1 MSKTETNLM
10 DTAVFRRLHRIKQ
23 LAHAYTVYPSAHH
36 TRFEHSL
43 GVMHIAGRMYDE
55 IGTDIDEKTTVRLA
69 GMLHDVGHGPFSHLF
84 EHILEKVNPDVEK
97 IHEKI
102 GQRLIKENE
111 SIDKI
116 LSDCQ
121 KTDIINIL
129 SKDQSVQTS
138 PLNLLSD
145 IVSSNLD
152 ADKMDYLRRDSY
164 FLGVSYGLFD
174 LERVIHTLTRTPENG
189 PPNLAIDVQGI
200 DALESYRLGRYL
212 MHAQVYSHH
221 TRLTADQMFLRAL
234 DIAIYDEG
242 VIESDRL
249 NLSSSDFIDFYMG
262 LDDEIICNLITK
274 SPNAK
279 ISKQILDDIRQ
290 RNLLK
295 QACRFNNLREDPRIF
310 RKTQDDLDKIA
321 RTVADEIKV
330 PAHEIIIYKA
340 EPNVK
345 LYDYGDILVV
355 DNGRISSMDRYSA
368 IATKNDNQLTTLYVF
383 GPPDKALRVKI
394 AEKIADEFGLS
405 TDSVIYPKLK
415 KTVK

>member
-1 MSKTETNLM
+1 MSKTETDLM
-10 DTAVFRRLHRIKQ
+10 DTSAFRRLHRIKQ

-55 IGTDIDEKTTVRLA
+55 IGTDTDDKITVRLA

-84 EHILEKVNPDVEK
+84 ERILKKVNPGVEK
-97 IHEKI
+97 IHEEI

-121 KTDIINIL
+121 KTDIIKIL

-212 MHAQVYSHH
+212 MHAQVYNHH
-221 TRLTADQMFLRAL
+221 TRLAADQMFLRAL
-234 DIAIYDEG
+234 DMAIYDEG

-249 NLSSSDFIDFYMG
+249 NLSSSDFMDFYMG

-274 SPNAK
+274 SRNAK
-279 ISKQILDDIRQ
+279 VSRQILNDIRQ

-321 RTVADEIKV
+321 RTVADELDV
-330 PAHEIIIYKA
+330 PTHEVIIYKA

-405 TDSVIYPKLK
+405 TDSAMYPKLK
-415 KTVK
+415 

>member
-1 MSKTETNLM
+1 M
-10 DTAVFRRLHRIKQ
+10 DTSAFRRLHRIKQ

-55 IGTDIDEKTTVRLA
+55 IGTDTDDKITVRLA

-84 EHILEKVNPDVEK
+84 ERILKKVNPGVEK
-97 IHEKI
+97 IHEEI

-121 KTDIINIL
+121 KTDIIKIL

-212 MHAQVYSHH
+212 MHAQVYNHH
-221 TRLTADQMFLRAL
+221 TRLAAD
-234 DIAIYDEG
+234 
-242 VIESDRL
+242 
-249 NLSSSDFIDFYMG
+249 
-262 LDDEIICNLITK
+262 
-274 SPNAK
+274 
-279 ISKQILDDIRQ
+279 
-290 RNLLK
+290 
-295 QACRFNNLREDPRIF
+295 
-310 RKTQDDLDKIA
+310 
-321 RTVADEIKV
+321 
-330 PAHEIIIYKA
+330 
-340 EPNVK
+340 
-345 LYDYGDILVV
+345 
-355 DNGRISSMDRYSA
+355 
-368 IATKNDNQLTTLYVF
+368 
-383 GPPDKALRVKI
+383 
-394 AEKIADEFGLS
+394 
-405 TDSVIYPKLK
+405 
-415 KTVK
+415 